1 MISMVSPRCTV
12 MAVPP
17 SQRQLP
23 WLSVLAVRIG
33 SDCCCASEGACA
45 AGTVRGGLA
54 ATGVSSGRDSI
65 WATGC
70 CGWGAGAVLVTSLL
84 VLNGLENGSLK
95 REVSELQPA
104 TKAAINPMPRMRA
117 WPRCIGLRIRMATHS
132 NGNGTAG
139 VNAQRVNV
147 GLRKPVQVVNFAYR
161 ARR

>member
-1 MISMVSPRCTV
+1 MISVVSPRCTV

-23 WLSVLAVRIG
+23 WLSALAVRIG
-33 SDCCCASEGACA
+33 
-45 AGTVRGGLA
+45 RGWWL
-54 ATGVSSGRDSI
+54 GRGSA
-65 WATGC
+65 WATVC
-70 CGWGAGAVLVTSLL
+70 CGWGACAVLVTSLL

-104 TKAAINPMPRMRA
+104 AKAAINPMPRMRA

-147 GLRKPVQVVNFAYR
+147 GLRKPRQVANLAYG
-161 ARR
+161 ARRCAARR